1 MLSHLFIKNYVLI
14 QEISVTLSDRFNV
27 FTGETG
33 AGKSL
38 LVDALNFV
46 SGQRSSASIVG
57 KHGQRALVEAT
68 FIVSD
73 NKYLKTDLRDRG
85 YIDDEDDVMIVT
97 REMNQDGKNTCRING
112 RVVTVSV
119 LRELTSLCLDIH
131 SQHETQ
137 YLLNENHQQNLLDS
151 FMNKPEVLAEYQ
163 KEFQEYA
170 RNNEA
175 IRVLKDTKLDRD
187 ELEFS
192 KYQLKELTSLNF
204 SQNEYESIKSE
215 LYELENYEKTKSQLN
230 TIEDTLTRS
239 KDVLSDLF
247 RIKDLFSA
255 LPNLQETYN
264 DIYYRLE
271 DISRDVSTSNQA
283 TVFDEYR
290 FNELQD
296 RVFKYNQSIRKHG
309 SLDAIFSKIS
319 DLQNRINNVENQ
331 EEILSDL
338 EAKGEVIRARLA
350 KSSVTL
356 KNARIE
362 AAKQLEAMIVEQC
375 IDLLLEN
382 VRFRI
387 DIYDTD
393 YRSNGSTATRFMV
406 SMNKGEDLGL
416 LSTVASGG
424 ELSRVMLAL
433 KVIFSKIQGI
443 TTLVFDEI
451 DTGVS
456 GRVALRIGEKMK
468 EISKDAQV
476 LTITHL
482 STVAACAHHHYLI
495 SKSQDDSGTLTSI
508 NILNDEARVR
518 NLALMMSGSDDIDSL
533 KAAHKL
539 LEQGQS
545 L

>member
-73 NKYLKTDLRDRG
+73 SKYLKTDLLDRG

-255 LPNLQETYN
+255 LPNLQEAYN